1 MRALINLLFFPG
13 GLFLIVLALAYE
25 YADRKA
31 IGAQMADIPPL
42 LAGIDPCFSCNDRT
56 VVIRR
61 PRRDPEVVAWDAL
74 RRSANSAWRR

>member
-31 IGAQMADIPPL
+31 IARFESRIGPRWFQTVADIVN
-42 LAGIDPCFSCNDRT
+42 LAAFAAYNPNG
-56 VVIRR
+56 
-61 PRRDPEVVAWDAL
+61 
-74 RRSANSAWRR
+74 